1 MLNQIK
7 KQVEELK
14 GKKIK
19 IIVDVGR
26 NKTEEYMGYIE
37 ETYNSV
43 WTFKTG
49 FEIKSFGYNDLLI
62 KTVIF
67 SSLK

>member
-7 KQVEELK
+7 KQVEGLK
-14 GKKIK
+14 GKKVK

-26 NKTEEYMGYIE
+26 NKKEEYIGYIK

-43 WTFKTG
+43 WTFQTD

-62 KTVIF
+62 KAVI
-67 SSLK
+67 LVH